1 MTRAQTIE
9 LKTAPEIDAIIAAAA
24 PGYRKKT
31 ATLAPFSGTMT
42 VNSYWDSGSKSSY
55 ALVDLATRRAR
66 PLGGSSHPFFDVRAR
81 GHANQTTP
89 DGTLTTDAAGTI
101 TLHRIPDGYALVQTG
116 YWRGRPTRANVYVN
130 AANLTPLLPAADPA
144 ITETMTHVLGYTDA
158 LKNSYGGR
166 TDLRFEAAARDLD
179 MTRDEWTA
187 AQARLVTLKYL
198 RTNGAIT
205 PAGQAQ
211 LSLTDTGRH
220 LYS

>member
-31 ATLAPFSGTMT
+31 ATLAQFAGSMT

-89 DGTLTTDAAGTI
+89 DGTLTTDAAGTG
-101 TLHRIPDGYALVQTG
+101 HHCHASSDGFI
-116 YWRGRPTRANVYVN
+116 NVSQCDGTTCGTCLTDSAS
-130 AANLTPLLPAADPA
+130 AAGASARRVGAT
-144 ITETMTHVLGYTDA
+144 
-158 LKNSYGGR
+158 
-166 TDLRFEAAARDLD
+166 AAAPRG
-179 MTRDEWTA
+179 E
-187 AQARLVTLKYL
+187 QE
-198 RTNGAIT
+198 
-205 PAGQAQ
+205 
-211 LSLTDTGRH
+211 
-220 LYS
+220 